1 LIILEENNMR
11 KLSLA
16 MIALF
21 ALAAG
26 FTGSVWAADRDLNAE
41 VAAAKADFLEADE
54 SMSALFSSAAAYA
67 IIPKVTKGGLGVG
80 GAKGAG
86 LFYQGGAAIGTAH
99 MSQFTIGFQAGGQIY
114 SEAIFFETA
123 EAAEKF
129 KAGKFE
135 FAAQVSAVAAAAGVS
150 RDAPYQDGI
159 KVITHAGKGLMY
171 EASVGGQKF
180 GYEPL

>member
-1 LIILEENNMR
+1 MR
-11 KLSLA
+11 KVTLILITGL
-16 MIALF
+16 MMVL
-21 ALAAG
+21 G
-26 FTGSVWAADRDLNAE
+26 FTGVAPAKDRDLAAE
-41 VAAAKADFLEADE
+41 CAAAKADFLETDE
-54 SMSALFSSAAAYA
+54 SMSKFFNGAAAYV
-67 IIPKVTKGGLGVG
+67 IIPKVTKGGLGIG

-86 LFYQGGAAIGTAH
+86 LFYQGGAAIGEAH
-99 MSQFTIGFQAGGQIY
+99 MSQFTIGFQAGGQVY
-114 SEAIFFETA
+114 SEAIFFETT

-150 RDAPYQDGI
+150 RDAKYADGLAI
-159 KVITHAGKGLMY
+159 FTHAGKGLMY

>member
-1 LIILEENNMR
+1 MR
-11 KLSLA
+11 TA
-16 MIALF
+16 ALT
-21 ALAAG
+21 LVTGLVMVSG
-26 FTGSVWAADRDLNAE
+26 FTGLAWAADRDLNAE

-54 SMSALFSSAAAYA
+54 SMSELFSSAAAYA
-67 IIPKVTKGGLGVG
+67 IIPKVTKGGLGIG
-80 GAKGAG
+80 GAKGKG
-86 LFYQGGAAIGTAH
+86 LFFQGGAAIGEAA
-99 MSQFTIGFQAGGQIY
+99 MSQFTIGFQAGGQVY

-123 EAAEKF
+123 ESAEKF
-129 KAGKFE
+129 KSGKFE

>member
-1 LIILEENNMR
+1 MR
-11 KLSLA
+11 KVTLA
-16 MIALF
+16 LMTGLVMV
-21 ALAAG
+21 LG
-26 FTGSVWAADRDLNAE
+26 LTGSGWAADRDLAGE

-54 SMSALFSSAAAYA
+54 SMSELFSSAAAYA
-67 IIPKVTKGGLGVG
+67 IIPKVTKGGLGIG
-80 GAKGAG
+80 GAKGKG
-86 LFYQGGAAIGTAH
+86 LFFQGGSAIGEAH
-99 MSQFTIGFQAGGQIY
+99 MSQFTIGFQAGGQVY
-114 SEAIFFETA
+114 SEAIFFENA

-129 KAGKFE
+129 KTGKFE

-180 GYEPL
+180 GYEAL

>member
-1 LIILEENNMR
+1 MR
-11 KLSLA
+11 KISLA
-16 MIALF
+16 MTTAF
-21 ALAAG
+21 ALAMSIG
-26 FTGSVWAADRDLNAE
+26 GSAWAADRDLNAE

-54 SMSALFSSAAAYA
+54 SMSELFSSAAAYA
-67 IIPKVTKGGLGVG
+67 ILPKVTKGGLGIG

-86 LFYQGGAAIGTAH
+86 LFYQGGAAIGEAH

-150 RDAPYQDGI
+150 RDAPYEDGL

-180 GYEPL
+180 GYEAL